1 MYIYIFNWDIVFGII
16 PLDFSPF
23 GFLFFTVPFFHD
35 LDFHLGLYLW
45 LELYSLVDGGYME
58 KTSFTSNI
66 IEETRFEFARLLTKF
81 QSMDDPIERYIKR
94 QEMAKL
100 KSILEEFGEHV
111 EIPWFFSFL
120 LSSQFSRVL
129 PIVLISFYTH
139 GKNLYILHWVT

>member
-1 MYIYIFNWDIVFGII
+1 
-16 PLDFSPF
+16 
-23 GFLFFTVPFFHD
+23 
-35 LDFHLGLYLW
+35 
-45 LELYSLVDGGYME
+45 ME

-111 EIPWFFSFL
+111 EIP
-120 LSSQFSRVL
+120 
-129 PIVLISFYTH
+129 
-139 GKNLYILHWVT
+139 